1 MPWTGLPLP
10 RGSLRVGFGL
20 FGGICDSANSGNSTS
35 AGLDIVS
42 SGVCRRVARGLDDQ
56 QGVGAPGRGTG
67 SATAQKN
74 RLAAPGNFEIKGSV
88 LRIVIANSESPCSI
102 QGCNFRVC
110 RPPFLFVVMFIFSF
124 LGGST
129 FCLRKKCFCAKKKE
143 KKDKSTGCPK
153 KCTNRTKS

>member
-67 SATAQKN
+67 VSNGRKN
-74 RLAAPGNFEIKGSV
+74 RIVAPGNFEIKGLAV
-88 LRIVIANSESPCSI
+88 RIVIENSESPWQYMAAI
-102 QGCNFRVC
+102 YVFVA
-110 RPPFLFVVMFIFSF
+110 RPFYLS
-124 LGGST
+124 L
-129 FCLRKKCFCAKKKE
+129 C
-143 KKDKSTGCPK
+143 
-153 KCTNRTKS
+153 

>member
-67 SATAQKN
+67 VSNGRKN

-88 LRIVIANSESPCSI
+88 LRIVIENSESPWSI
-102 QGCNFRVC
+102 HGCNLCVC
-110 RPPFLFVVMFIFSF
+110 RPSFFYVSLFIISLFSSLPEDSSWWFKILFFYLQMFFWSF
-124 LGGST
+124 WVTIQPT
-129 FCLRKKCFCAKKKE
+129 F
-143 KKDKSTGCPK
+143 
-153 KCTNRTKS
+153 

>member
-67 SATAQKN
+67 VSNGRKN

-88 LRIVIANSESPCSI
+88 LRIVIENSESPWSI
-102 QGCNFRVC
+102 HGCNFRVC
-110 RPPFLFVVMFIFSF
+110 RPSFLFVIMFIFSRRQF
-124 LGGST
+124 LVVISG
-129 FCLRKKCFCAKKKE
+129 FKLLCLQV
-143 KKDKSTGCPK
+143 
-153 KCTNRTKS
+153 

>member
-42 SGVCRRVARGLDDQ
+42 SGVRRRVARGLDDQ
-56 QGVGAPGRGTG
+56 QGVGAPGRGAG
-67 SATAQKN
+67 VSNGRKN

-88 LRIVIANSESPCSI
+88 LRIVIENSEIELENTILCMI
-102 QGCNFRVC
+102 
-110 RPPFLFVVMFIFSF
+110 LFSTIFSF
-124 LGGST
+124 LMHF
-129 FCLRKKCFCAKKKE
+129 FCVIFVTANYNFDILSR
-143 KKDKSTGCPK
+143 GWIR
-153 KCTNRTKS
+153 N